1 MIVLKEMA
9 THKVLFR
16 GDSEIDQL
24 FQIFRIL
31 GTPDEETWPGV
42 SRLPDYK
49 TTFPKWRAQ
58 LLSTHAPQLNE
69 DGLDLLAKMLLYKPE
84 NRLTA
89 RMALTHPFFVDVQIV
104 RPQFMTEFN
113 DTNNNN
119 ANSNTN
125 NTNKHYATKLVSQQ
139 LWKKKR
145 KINLVNS
152 NRQPTTKKWY
162 LYFFPPIY
170 VFFVQITF
178 S

>member
-1 MIVLKEMA
+1 MA

-49 TTFPKWRAQ
+49 TTFPKWRVQ
-58 LLSTHAPQLNE
+58 QLSTCAPQLNE

-104 RPQFMTEFN
+104 RPQFMTEYN
-113 DTNNNN
+113 DTNNNTNNN
-119 ANSNTN
+119 ANSNN
-125 NTNKHYATKLVSQQ
+125 NNNPANKHYATKLVSQQ
-139 LWKKKR
+139 LWK
-145 KINLVNS
+145 IN
-152 NRQPTTKKWY
+152 
-162 LYFFPPIY
+162 
-170 VFFVQITF
+170 
-178 S
+178 